1 MNKRK
6 DDKRQPVTGECRKF
20 KANQPVRELIKRYR
34 IDAALDRKLKAF
46 AKKLQVS
53 EGYTA
58 ELAYRVAFNWAR
70 FHWDL
75 VFVNG
80 LVREI
85 KPTRADGRVA

>member
-1 MNKRK
+1 MKKVAVERERNTP
-6 DDKRQPVTGECRKF
+6 RQFVNTH
-20 KANQPVRELIKRYR
+20 QPVRELIKRYR

-85 KPTRADGRVA
+85 KPTRADGRAA